1 MSGAN
6 NLRKRK
12 STQSLRNEL
21 NQEEKAEYEKYV
33 ETDFEKWSKEDL
45 EAEVKALRKQMW
57 KDHQSMNEDL
67 RDMLSHGATGRAMD
81 SADADLQLNQTSSDE
96 TKKTDFNAVLAKA
109 GKRALGGGTSGAIS
123 MVVTVFSLMVS
134 FPGGGGGVEASV
146 ATGGRGRRGLVGRR
160 GGAGRAGLPHLLALL
175 CSALLGSPLRCDA
188 MRCGARCPPR
198 RLLTHDALSPPTPPC
213 SGSARR

>member
-1 MSGAN
+1 MSGN
-6 NLRKRK
+6 NSLRKRK

-21 NQEEKAEYEKYV
+21 NEEEREEYEKYV

-57 KDHQSMNEDL
+57 KNHQSMNEDL

-81 SADADLQLNQTSSDE
+81 SADADLQLNQTAADGE
-96 TKKTDFNAVLAKA
+96 KKKLDINAILAKA

-134 FPGGGGGVEASV
+134 A
-146 ATGGRGRRGLVGRR
+146 A
-160 GGAGRAGLPHLLALL
+160 
-175 CSALLGSPLRCDA
+175 
-188 MRCGARCPPR
+188 
-198 RLLTHDALSPPTPPC
+198 
-213 SGSARR
+213 